1 MQSPYPEEAREGDP
15 TWRDRYSSPLP
26 VRLSSSSVLKKVP
39 SDVAGE
45 RALRLVPA
53 RLRVSPCLEAKFQ
66 RSRAYFEKR
75 SVKGGGG
82 CCCSSLSLLYWSQ
95 YSRMCS
101 SPLPFLQSKGSGYAP
116 RPSLPCSQGPLDWLG
131 ETGPKKADR
140 GGPNDSDR
148 L

>member
-75 SVKGGGG
+75 SVKGGGDVVV
-82 CCCSSLSLLYWSQ
+82 
-95 YSRMCS
+95 
-101 SPLPFLQSKGSGYAP
+101 PPFLFFIGANTLGCAP
-116 RPSLPCSQGPLDWLG
+116 RPSLSYSRRALDMLLAPPFPAAKGLWIG
-131 ETGPKKADR
+131 
-140 GGPNDSDR
+140 
-148 L
+148 